1 MIKKQAL
8 FLIIILSLTVIVAE
22 NPLELKIPQ
31 GESNF
36 TVLEYFPSMYA
47 SELIAANPEIQSI
60 SVEEYG
66 QTFGY
71 LNTLG
76 GIGTNFLI
84 EPNKNYEIHSNQSAT
99 IKLKN

>member
-1 MIKKQAL
+1 MKKQIL
-8 FLIIILSLTVIVAE
+8 LLITILTLTTIIAE
-22 NPLELKIPQ
+22 NPLELEIPK

-36 TVLEYFPSMYA
+36 TITEYFPSTYA
-47 SELIAANPEIQSI
+47 SELIKNNPEIQSI
-60 SVEEYG
+60 TISEYG

-84 EPNKNYEIHSNQSAT
+84 EPSKNYEIHTNQT
-99 IKLKN
+99 ITIQLKN

>member
-1 MIKKQAL
+1 MKKQTL
-8 FLIIILSLTVIVAE
+8 FLIVILSLTATIAE
-22 NPLELKIPQ
+22 NPLEVEIPQ

-36 TVLEYFPSMYA
+36 TILEYFPSIYV
-47 SELIAANPEIQSI
+47 SELIKTNPEIQSVSI
-60 SVEEYG
+60 QEYG

-84 EPNKNYEIHSNQSAT
+84 EPNKNYEIHSESA
-99 IKLKN
+99 IIIQLKY